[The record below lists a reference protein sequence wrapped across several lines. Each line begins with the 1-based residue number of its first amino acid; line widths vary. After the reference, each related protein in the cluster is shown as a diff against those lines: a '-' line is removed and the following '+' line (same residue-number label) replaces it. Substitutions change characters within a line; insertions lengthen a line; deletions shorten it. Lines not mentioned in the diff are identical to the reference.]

1 MPQPYI
7 DITGTTSYR
16 GTASGDGTFSSP
28 YIPQFGMISE
38 SGYLTYRNTALTN
51 TPLAVK
57 TTSGFLMGWNFIN
70 VNTVTVYVKFYN
82 TTVAN
87 TTVGTTTPLFTLA
100 VPGGSASVPG
110 VNFQEC
116 GLIPQ
121 EVFSTAITIACV
133 TGLADNS
140 NTAPT
145 TAIHVSVRY
154 K

>member
-7 DITGTTSYR
+7 DVTGTTAYR
-16 GTASGDGTFSSP
+16 STSSGDGTFSNP
-28 YIPQFGMISE
+28 YIPHFGMISE
-38 SGYLTYRNTALTN
+38 LGYLSYRNTALTN

-57 TTSGFLMGWNFIN
+57 TSPGFVMGWNFIN
-70 VNTVTVYVKFYN
+70 VNTATVYVKFYN
-82 TTVAN
+82 STVAN
-87 TTVGTTTPLFTLA
+87 TTIGTTAPLLTIA
-100 VPGGSASVPG
+100 VPGGSASIPG

-121 EVFSTAITIACV
+121 EVFSTAVSIACV

-140 NTAPT
+140 TTAPT
-145 TAIHVSVRY
+145 TSIHASVRY